1 MNGARTTP
9 PGGRAGEESGLDGT
23 DDDPVPPMT
32 NEAGRMLPNFFVI
45 GAPRSGTTSAYEY
58 LQAHPDVFM
67 SPVKEP
73 DFFAEPVLDLVATS
87 GSDRQASLLDDARM
101 NPEFAAH
108 VENYLALFDAAGSH
122 ARRGEAS
129 AVYLGHPTAAEH
141 ISHYVPD
148 ARLIAILRDPAERA
162 YSHLVHGRRIY
173 AEHGRTSAIGAEGR
187 TVDDEFL
194 RAVEAALQH
203 GMPSPA
209 TSDPEVWVRSG
220 FYFAHLTRWLSLFP
234 RDQLLVRRFE
244 DLEGD
249 VDEFMRSIFT
259 FLDVDSAF
267 TLPTTEAFNASVV
280 PRSRRLFALFTTK
293 NRVMR
298 FARRVAPAQL
308 RALAM
313 RTRNRYL
320 GSAKPALEPELRAKL
335 VEIYRSDVTSL
346 QDLVGWDLSA
356 WLQR

>member
-1 MNGARTTP
+1 
-9 PGGRAGEESGLDGT
+9 
-23 DDDPVPPMT
+23 
-32 NEAGRMLPNFFVI
+32 
-45 GAPRSGTTSAYEY
+45 
-58 LQAHPDVFM
+58 
-67 SPVKEP
+67 
-73 DFFAEPVLDLVATS
+73 
-87 GSDRQASLLDDARM
+87 
-101 NPEFAAH
+101 
-108 VENYLALFDAAGSH
+108 
-122 ARRGEAS
+122 
-129 AVYLGHPTAAEH
+129 
-141 ISHYVPD
+141 
-148 ARLIAILRDPAERA
+148 
-162 YSHLVHGRRIY
+162 
-173 AEHGRTSAIGAEGR
+173 
-187 TVDDEFL
+187 
-194 RAVEAALQH
+194 
-203 GMPSPA
+203 
-209 TSDPEVWVRSG
+209 
-220 FYFAHLTRWLSLFP
+220 
-234 RDQLLVRRFE
+234 
-244 DLEGD
+244 
-249 VDEFMRSIFT
+249 MRSIFT